1 MRALIFRALVVTA
14 LLQGSGV
21 FAQDHVHPSTVDT
34 AHQHE
39 MPAPQ
44 AEPDQTQSGHQHSDQ
59 APEVATPAH
68 VHHAAEAPVELPLL
82 RDPHG
87 YSGGYERH
95 SGPYLVAPDAQMDMS
110 DGKQFAGLRM
120 ERLELLQDT
129 GAAMEG
135 WAWYGDSYRRLLLR
149 GKAVTEDGDLE
160 EGVLD
165 LVRSHAVH
173 PFWDWYGGAGLQAH
187 EQASRAHVLMG
198 LKGLAPY
205 WFELDASLSLDER
218 GRAGVKVEAEYE
230 WLLTQRLVLQPRL
243 DVSAYSRADPALALG
258 EGASELLLGLRL
270 RYEFSRRFAP
280 YVGVERRHWLGQSAD
295 LQPAGVPARESRW
308 VIGLRF
314 WF

>member
-1 MRALIFRALVVTA
+1 MRALIFRTLGLTA
-14 LLQGSGV
+14 LLHSSGV
-21 FAQDHVHPSTVDT
+21 IAQDHVHPSTADT

-44 AEPDQTQSGHQHSDQ
+44 AEPDQAQSGHQHSDQ

-120 ERLELLQDT
+120 ERLELSQDSGT
-129 GAAMEG
+129 AVEG
-135 WAWYGDSYRRLLLR
+135 WAWYGDSYRRLVFK
-149 GKAVTEDGDLE
+149 GKAVTDDGDLE
-160 EGVLD
+160 EGAMD
-165 LVRSHAVH
+165 LLWSQAVY
-173 PFWDWYGGAGLQAH
+173 PFWDVYGGAGLQAH
-187 EQASRAHVLMG
+187 DVASRGHALIG

-205 WFELDASLSLDER
+205 WFEVDASLSLDER
-218 GRAGVKVEAEYE
+218 GRAGLKLEAQYE
-230 WLLTQRLVLQPRL
+230 WLLTQRLILQPRV
-243 DVSAYSRADPALALG
+243 DVSAYSRDDPALALG
-258 EGASELLLGLRL
+258 EGVSELVLGLRL

-280 YVGVERRHWLGQSAD
+280 YAGVEQRRWLGQSAD
-295 LQPAGVPARESRW
+295 MQPAGIPSRESRW